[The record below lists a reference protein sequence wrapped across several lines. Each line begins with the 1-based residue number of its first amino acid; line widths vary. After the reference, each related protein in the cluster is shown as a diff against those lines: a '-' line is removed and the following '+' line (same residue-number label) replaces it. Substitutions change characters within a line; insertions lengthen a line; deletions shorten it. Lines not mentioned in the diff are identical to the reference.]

1 MTLAD
6 DFTSKM
12 QTFALA
18 EHTDGLGRLCECV
31 SHRLDCL
38 FTSSFYVSLL
48 TTSPTPPPLNPSSL
62 DGSSKFDGIL
72 GMAFPAISKN
82 PTVDA
87 IIPKL
92 KKDGVIE
99 KAMFAFKLGD
109 ETDGELTIG
118 GYDESLVHGEITWIE
133 LISPAYWLAK
143 MDTVKFGGKVIA
155 SNTAGI
161 MDTGTSLIYGPQ
173 DQVMAMAKQ
182 VGASYAFQVGLF
194 LLPSCETI
202 IPDLEFT
209 VGGKPITIPGEDLM
223 IKDDTGLHCFFTISI
238 MRFGA
243 EGANILEAQLED
255 KVVEGVK
262 ARVGV
267 QPIPME
273 YSGNTWLM
281 GDTYLRQFY
290 SIYDY
295 DNKKF
300 GIADLKKN

>member
-1 MTLAD
+1 M
-6 DFTSKM
+6 
-12 QTFALA
+12 
-18 EHTDGLGRLCECV
+18 
-31 SHRLDCL
+31 CL
-38 FTSSFYVSLL
+38 LL
-48 TTSPTPPPLNPSSL
+48 TTSPRLLPHPPPPLLTHPSL

-72 GMAFPAISKN
+72 GMAFPPISKN

-92 KKDGVIE
+92 KKDGVIT

-118 GYDESLVHGEITWIE
+118 GYDETLVDGDITWVE
-133 LISPAYWLAK
+133 LLSPAYWLAK
-143 MDTVKFGGKVIA
+143 MDTVKFGGKVIT
-155 SNTAGI
+155 STTAGI

-173 DQVMAMAKQ
+173 AQVMAMANE

-194 LLPSCETI
+194 LLPSCETVV
-202 IPDLEFT
+202 PDLEFT
-209 VGGKPITIPGEDLM
+209 VGGKPIAIPGEDLV
-223 IKDDTGLHCFFTISI
+223 ITDDTGAYCFLTVSI

-243 EGANILEAQLED
+243 EGANILEAQLGD